1 MQQKTPRV
9 GMVSLGCAKALVDS
23 ERIASALKREG
34 YDFAPDYAGAD
45 VVIVN
50 TCGFLDSARAE
61 SLAAI
66 SEALAENGRV
76 IVTGCM
82 GADEAAL
89 AEVRE
94 KVLAITG
101 PADVPTVVRAVR
113 EAVPPPHDPK
123 RDLVP
128 PAGLKFTPPHYAY
141 LKISEGCSNSCT
153 FCIIPSLRGP
163 LVSRPVDDVLREAEA
178 LAERGVQELLVISQD
193 TAAYGRDIQ
202 YATAEWRGDELR
214 AHVTDL
220 TRALGGMFPW
230 VRLHYLYPYPVVDK
244 LVELMAEGLL
254 APYLDVPFQH
264 AAPDVLK
271 RMKRPADQEKLLKR
285 IEQWR
290 EICPDVAIRSTFIV
304 GFPGETEEDFRFL
317 LDWLKEARI
326 DRVGCFVYEPVQ
338 GAAANAL
345 GDAVP
350 QEVAEERKR
359 KLMLLQ
365 EEISAENLQRK
376 VGRDV
381 RVLVDEIDE
390 EQGLVVARGPWDAPE
405 VDGMVLIPRALAPEA
420 ASGMFMDVRITGADV
435 HDLFARPVDG
445 KSGAAA

>member
-1 MQQKTPRV
+1 
-9 GMVSLGCAKALVDS
+9 
-23 ERIASALKREG
+23 
-34 YDFAPDYAGAD
+34 
-45 VVIVN
+45 
-50 TCGFLDSARAE
+50 
-61 SLAAI
+61 
-66 SEALAENGRV
+66 
-76 IVTGCM
+76 
-82 GADEAAL
+82 
-89 AEVRE
+89 
-94 KVLAITG
+94 
-101 PADVPTVVRAVR
+101 
-113 EAVPPPHDPK
+113 
-123 RDLVP
+123 
-128 PAGLKFTPPHYAY
+128 
-141 LKISEGCSNSCT
+141 
-153 FCIIPSLRGP
+153 
-163 LVSRPVDDVLREAEA
+163 
-178 LAERGVQELLVISQD
+178 
-193 TAAYGRDIQ
+193 
-202 YATAEWRGDELR
+202 
-214 AHVTDL
+214 
-220 TRALGGMFPW
+220 MFPW